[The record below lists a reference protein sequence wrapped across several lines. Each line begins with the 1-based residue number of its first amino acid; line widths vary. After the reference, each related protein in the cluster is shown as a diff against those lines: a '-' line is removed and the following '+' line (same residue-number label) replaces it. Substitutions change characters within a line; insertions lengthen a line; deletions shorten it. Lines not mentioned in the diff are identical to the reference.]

1 MLATP
6 SLRTS
11 SSANVN
17 AKQHDDRGIDGGD
30 GVVGGD
36 ILLLLLPV
44 VYVHL
49 LERPDPRPGERHR
62 VPGLEALLPDEAPP
76 ALGEDVD
83 PAAPAVRVPE
93 PPRPPLAVLDVE
105 EHAHAGGH
113 QRAALDEQV
122 LLGVLLRH
130 DEAVE
135 VADVAGRQGLLEQM
149 FPGARRRRRLP
160 HAPTLPRAEPR
171 IVAGGGHVPQQHV
184 VGLGH
189 GGVRRRLERKL
200 AIGRVLRCKV

>member
-1 MLATP
+1 
-6 SLRTS
+6 
-11 SSANVN
+11 
-17 AKQHDDRGIDGGD
+17 
-30 GVVGGD
+30 
-36 ILLLLLPV
+36 
-44 VYVHL
+44 
-49 LERPDPRPGERHR
+49 
-62 VPGLEALLPDEAPP
+62 
-76 ALGEDVD
+76 
-83 PAAPAVRVPE
+83 
-93 PPRPPLAVLDVE
+93 
-105 EHAHAGGH
+105 
-113 QRAALDEQV
+113 V

-189 GGVRRRLERKL
+189 GGVRRCLERKL
-200 AIGRVLRCKV
+200 AIGRVLRCKVCEGLAAAVGMRGIGQRRHAPQPPRLRLRWKRLQRRHLVGRVYAGEGVTNIAPFMPFRVILVIE